1 METVKQLRE
10 VRVSKVSTLETLQNK
25 ESLNDEEKTSFDS
38 IMSEIKNLDLDITRA
53 EEAEKIMS
61 AAAGKSAVK
70 GLSSSTKKE
79 LKNYS
84 FMKAIREGA
93 TGNLTGL
100 EAEMHQEANLEKKA
114 SGIYNESSVS
124 IPSFLADKR
133 ALDVATDG
141 TDLVA
146 VDNASAIIP
155 VLRPNPIVGSLGATI
170 ITGLV
175 GDLDLPRQS
184 SATAATWEGE
194 NDANAESTPGFN
206 KLSLTPKRLGAY
218 TEISKQLLAQRSPS
232 VDALVRSD
240 LEIAIGNALDVAAIN
255 GAGSGGVPE
264 GILNVTGI
272 GNVIGGTNGAVPT
285 FANMVA
291 LETAINSANADGD
304 SMAYLTTPGI
314 KGFLKTKVKEAGQ
327 ASYVYE
333 GNQINGYN
341 AFTSTNVPSTLTK
354 GTSSGNCHAI
364 VFGNWRELI
373 LAQWAGVDIVV
384 DPYSLSKN
392 AKIQLVI
399 NAWYDVAV
407 RHAASFSAMKDAKLA

>member
-25 ESLNDEEKTSFDS
+25 ESLTDEEKTSFDS

-146 VDNASAIIP
+146 VNNASAIIP

-240 LEIAIGNALDVAAIN
+240 LEVAIGNALDVAAIN

-327 ASYVYE
+327 ASYVYD

>member
-240 LEIAIGNALDVAAIN
+240 LEIAIANALDVAAIN

>member
-146 VDNASAIIP
+146 VNNASAIIP

-240 LEIAIGNALDVAAIN
+240 LEIAIANALDVAAIN

>member
-10 VRVSKVSTLETLQNK
+10 VRVNKVSTLETLQNK

-146 VDNASAIIP
+146 VNNASAIIP

-272 GNVIGGTNGAVPT
+272 GNVIGGTNGALPT

-354 GTSSGNCHAI
+354 GTSSGNCHAV

-407 RHAASFSAMKDAKLA
+407 RHAASFSAMKDAKIA

>member
-10 VRVSKVSTLETLQNK
+10 VRVSKVSTLEALQNK
-25 ESLNDEEKTSFDS
+25 ESLTDEEKTSFDS

-146 VDNASAIIP
+146 VNNASAIIP

-304 SMAYLTTPGI
+304 TMAYLTTPGI

>member
-10 VRVSKVSTLETLQNK
+10 VRVNKVSTLETLQNK

-146 VDNASAIIP
+146 VNNASAIIP

-354 GTSSGNCHAI
+354 GTSSGNCHAV

-407 RHAASFSAMKDAKLA
+407 RHAASFSAMKDAKIA